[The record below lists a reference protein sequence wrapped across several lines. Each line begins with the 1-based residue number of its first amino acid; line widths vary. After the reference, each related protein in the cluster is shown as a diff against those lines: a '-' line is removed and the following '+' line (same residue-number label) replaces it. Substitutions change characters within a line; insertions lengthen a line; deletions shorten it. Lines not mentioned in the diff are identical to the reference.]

1 MPKLID
7 LQRFAD
13 IAELF
18 SQREILDY
26 TRNRDYPVMLG
37 DTLFPARRTQSLEL
51 DQLSGGTR
59 TPIIASLSAFDAE
72 AEIGSRQ
79 AEKKAMELAYIK
91 RKMQIKEKDLIALKN
106 PRTPQE
112 QEYLMSRV
120 FNDIDVLVQG
130 VMARVEKMTMDV
142 LSTGKITDENL
153 DISLDYQVPA
163 EHQTT
168 LASTKTWDKDGVDI
182 LNDLVTFAGALD
194 ITPTR
199 ALTSKKVYR
208 LITTNAKVLQGVYGT
223 STRALSQA
231 DFDAFMQAQGLPII
245 RTYDN
250 KYKKEGKDGKLTSE
264 RYFPENRIVLMND
277 DLLGEKVYGPTPDEI
292 ALPSNSD
299 VQSNQIGNVFTAI
312 YSTTKDPIGTWE
324 KAAATALPGFAAVDE
339 VFQAQVL
346 A

>member
-106 PRTPQE
+106 PRTPEEKQ
-112 QEYLMSRV
+112 YLMNRV

-130 VMARVEKMTMDV
+130 VNARVEKMAMDV
-142 LSTGKITDENL
+142 LATDKITDEDL

-182 LNDLVTFAGALD
+182 LNDLVTFADALD

-208 LITTNAKVLQGVYGT
+208 SYYLNTLASL
-223 STRALSQA
+223 
-231 DFDAFMQAQGLPII
+231 M
-245 RTYDN
+245 
-250 KYKKEGKDGKLTSE
+250 KDGRVMGS
-264 RYFPENRIVLMND
+264 
-277 DLLGEKVYGPTPDEI
+277 
-292 ALPSNSD
+292 
-299 VQSNQIGNVFTAI
+299 
-312 YSTTKDPIGTWE
+312 
-324 KAAATALPGFAAVDE
+324 
-339 VFQAQVL
+339 
-346 A
+346 